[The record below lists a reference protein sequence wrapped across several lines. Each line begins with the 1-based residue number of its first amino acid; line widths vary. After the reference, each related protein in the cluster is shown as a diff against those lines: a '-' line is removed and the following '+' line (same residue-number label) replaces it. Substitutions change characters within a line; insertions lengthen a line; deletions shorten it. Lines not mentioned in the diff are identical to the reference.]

1 MLHRNVRLL
10 AELIGV
16 GLVAIVVLSA
26 ALRVA

>member
-16 GLVAIVVLSA
+16 GLVAIVFLSA

>member
-10 AELIGV
+10 ASLVGV
-16 GLVAIVVLSA
+16 GLVGIVLVTA

>member
-10 AELIGV
+10 ASLIGV
-16 GLVAIVVLSA
+16 GFVAIVLVTA

>member
-16 GLVAIVVLSA
+16 GLVAIVALSA